1 MKNYLDCFSLDG
13 KTAFVVGGVGL
24 IGSEV
29 SKVIAQ
35 AGANTII
42 LDIDRMR
49 GNHLSGEL
57 IEAGLNSSFVYFDC
71 TGLENVEANIQR
83 IIDKF
88 SNIDVLV
95 NCSYPRTK
103 DWAKH
108 SFGSIKLNS
117 FRKNVDI
124 HMNSYAWI
132 AKTVADHMVDT
143 GSGGAIVQFGST
155 YGVLGQDM
163 TVYEG
168 TDMKENMTYSA
179 IKGGIIN
186 FSRQMASYYGKFGIR
201 VNNICP
207 GGITGPVANKAAA
220 QPRQFIDN
228 YSAKTPLKR
237 LGKPE
242 EIASAALFLASDA
255 SSYITGATIM
265 VDGGWSII

>member
-13 KTAFVVGGVGL
+13 KTAFVIGGVGL

-29 SKVIAQ
+29 SRALAQ

-42 LDIDRMR
+42 LDIDSNK
-49 GNHLSGEL
+49 GNHLSGV
-57 IEAGLNSSFVYFDC
+57 IKQAGFSTNYEYFDC
-71 TGLENVEANIQR
+71 TDMENIEASFHSIVN
-83 IIDKF
+83 KY
-88 SNIDVLV
+88 SNVDILV
-95 NCSYPRTK
+95 NCSYPRTN

-207 GGITGPVANKAAA
+207 GGITGPVANKAAV
-220 QPRQFIDN
+220 QPLQFIDN

-242 EIASAALFLASDA
+242 EIASVALFLASNA

-265 VDGGWSII
+265 VDGGWSVV